1 MGQIL
6 QVNGDYN
13 IKVVEG
19 STITLDTG
27 VESGN
32 VVVTGDLT
40 VRGVTTTIESIDLVI
55 EGNIITL
62 NRGETGA
69 GVTLQTA
76 GIEIDRGSL
85 DNVSILFDERLSW
98 YNSDTNQTQNGA
110 WSVQDSTNRLGSM
123 QLADLS
129 TTQAEFNLVNTNA
142 TTINFGGA
150 ATTINVGSM
159 YGATNING
167 IRIENDSIAGTIDD
181 TLVVNSVVNIAN
193 KLSVPPTPTG
203 YVSLYSKNIPGTGG
217 TGLYFVNTEGTNDEL
232 ISKTKAI
239 LYSLIF

>member
-55 EGNIITL
+55 EGNIVTL

-69 GVTLQTA
+69 GVTLLTS
-76 GIEIDRGSL
+76 GIEIDRGTL
-85 DNVSILFDERLSW
+85 DNVSILFDERLTW

-110 WSVQDSTNRLGSM
+110 WSVQDATDRLGSM

-129 TTQAEFNLVNTNA
+129 TTQAEFNLVNTSA

-150 ATTINVGSM
+150 ATTINM
-159 YGATNING
+159 GAASGASNINSV
-167 IRIENDSIAGTIDD
+167 RIDNNSISGTVGD
-181 TLVVNSVVNIAN
+181 TLVVNSILNIAN
-193 KLSVPPTPTG
+193 KLSVPPTPIG
-203 YVSLYSKNIPGTGG
+203 QVSLYSTNVPGTGG

>member
-1 MGQIL
+1 MGQL
-6 QVNGDYN
+6 LKVNGDYN
-13 IKVVEG
+13 IKVIEG

-32 VVVTGDLT
+32 VIVTGDLT

-69 GVTLQTA
+69 GVTLETS
-76 GIEIDRGSL
+76 GLEIDRGSL
-85 DNVSILFDERLSW
+85 DNALFVFDENLTW
-98 YNSDTNQTQNGA
+98 YNPVTDQTQNGA
-110 WSVQDSTNRLGSM
+110 WVVRDETNKLGSL

-129 TTQAEFNLVNTNA
+129 TTQTTFNLVDTVA
-142 TTINFGGA
+142 TTINFGRA
-150 ATTINVGSM
+150 ATTLNIGDPI
-159 YGATNING
+159 AT
-167 IRIENDSIAGTIDD
+167 
-181 TLVVNSVVNIAN
+181 VNIADIKVVGN
-193 KLSVPPTPTG
+193 SISGIIADNLAIDSVLNIANQVTNPPTPTG
-203 YVSLYSKNIPGTGG
+203 YVSVYSKDEPGTGG

>member
-55 EGNIITL
+55 EGNIVTL

-69 GVTLQTA
+69 GVTLLTS
-76 GIEIDRGSL
+76 GIEIDRGTL
-85 DNVSILFDERLSW
+85 DNVSILFDERLTW
-98 YNSDTNQTQNGA
+98 YNSVTNQTQNGA
-110 WSVQDSTNRLGSM
+110 WSVQDATDRLGSM

-129 TTQAEFNLVNTNA
+129 TTQSEFNLVNTVAETVNFA
-142 TTINFGGA
+142 GAASTIN
-150 ATTINVGSM
+150 IGSL

-167 IRIENDSIAGTIDD
+167 ITIENDSITGNINDA
-181 TLVVNSVVNIAN
+181 LNVNSILNIAN
-193 KLSVPPTPTG
+193 KPSAPSTPTG
-203 YVSLYSKNIPGTGG
+203 YVSLYSTNVPGTGG